1 MAHLSRMQMTRLSAA
16 IAASFPLAG
25 YVPWVHAQSAAR
37 IDFAS
42 SGVTATG
49 SDGRPRSLKKGDEV
63 QPGETIS
70 TGDGSH
76 AYLRF
81 IDGQQ
86 MALKPQSQMK
96 IDAYAYSPDK
106 PEGDRAILNFIRGGF
121 RTITGL
127 IGKRRR
133 EDYQIRTS
141 TATVGIRGTEL
152 AGEVGDGFQ
161 LTCGQGGCDVT
172 NNQTGQ
178 TESLSG
184 GETYTCQ
191 SAAGCTVDEKIS
203 LQNGTQTQNKFF
215 GNTKPI
221 TGGGGYAP
229 IEDDGGLQP
238 FWFGNVAGQNG
249 GLQDLIPSNGP
260 LSIVAVNTIVGLPTL
275 YTGTYTTTFNGGVLT
290 GFSGVNT
297 QNGNTY
303 NITGTGTTGITDG
316 ALTIGTWS
324 VVTGTL
330 NGLPY
335 NATNLHYVV
344 GTPTLLSSMPTSGGV
359 FYSLSS
365 ATIPT
370 STSGYMMTLNSASVS
385 VNFAASSASLSM
397 NLHYSGPEIS
407 GSLIINSAPVAGAVS
422 GNALTMNALSV
433 VNQFNCAA
441 GSANIRGSFAGGGAS
456 QLGFVYSIT
465 GSPAGTVKGA
475 VSTKGTPI
483 I

>member
-1 MAHLSRMQMTRLSAA
+1 
-16 IAASFPLAG
+16 
-25 YVPWVHAQSAAR
+25 
-37 IDFAS
+37 
-42 SGVTATG
+42 
-49 SDGRPRSLKKGDEV
+49 
-63 QPGETIS
+63 
-70 TGDGSH
+70 
-76 AYLRF
+76 
-81 IDGQQ
+81 

-106 PEGDRAILNFIRGGF
+106 PDGDRAILNFIRGGF

-172 NNQTGQ
+172 NNQTAQ
-178 TESLSG
+178 TEALSG

-191 SAAGCTVDEKIS
+191 SATGCTVDEKIS

-221 TGGGGYAP
+221 TGGGGYSP
-229 IEDDGGLQP
+229 IDDDGGLQP

-249 GLQDLIPSNGP
+249 SLQDLIPSNGP
-260 LSIVAVNTIVGLPTL
+260 LSIVAVNAIVGLPTL
-275 YTGTYTTTFNGGVLT
+275 YTGTYTTTFSGGVLT

-303 NITGTGTTGITDG
+303 NITGSGATGITDG

-324 VVTGTL
+324 VVTGTV
-330 NGLPY
+330 NGL
-335 NATNLHYVV
+335 
-344 GTPTLLSSMPTSGGV
+344 PTLLSSMPTSGGL
-359 FYSLSS
+359 FYNLSS

-370 STSGYMMTLNSASVS
+370 STFGYLMTLNSASVS

-407 GSLIINSAPVAGAVS
+407 GSLIINNATVPGAVS
-422 GNALTMNALSV
+422 GNALTMSAVSV
-433 VNQFNCAA
+433 VNQFSCAA
-441 GSANIRGSFAGGGAS
+441 GSANIRGIFAGSGAS
-456 QLGFVYSIT
+456 QLGFIYSIT